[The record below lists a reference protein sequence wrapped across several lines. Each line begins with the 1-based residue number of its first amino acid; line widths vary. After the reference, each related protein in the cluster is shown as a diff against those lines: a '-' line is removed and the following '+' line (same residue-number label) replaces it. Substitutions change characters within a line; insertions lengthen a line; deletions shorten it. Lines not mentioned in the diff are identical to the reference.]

1 MDYLSIVGSRL
12 NYNIFEV
19 IIMNYERLKKLREDH
34 DLTQEEIAKVLNVKQ
49 TTYSKYELGR
59 LSIPANAL
67 MKLADLYKTSMDYL
81 VGRTNNPLPYEDK

>member
-12 NYNIFEV
+12 NYNTFEV